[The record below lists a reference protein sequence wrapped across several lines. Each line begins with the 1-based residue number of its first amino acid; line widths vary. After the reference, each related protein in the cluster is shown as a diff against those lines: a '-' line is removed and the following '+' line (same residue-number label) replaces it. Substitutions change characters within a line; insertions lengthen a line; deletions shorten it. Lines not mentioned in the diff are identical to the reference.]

1 MTIQFTSVS
10 KTYRS
15 ITGRSVPAV
24 VDFTLEVREGEVL
37 GLAGPNGAGKSTL
50 IALLLGY
57 LAPTSGTVTIAGHR
71 PRDFIER
78 YGIGYMSELVAI
90 PNAWRT
96 ENALKRYALLAGVE
110 TGSVQERVD
119 AVIALLGLEEHRRK
133 LIKQLSKG
141 NLQRVGIAQALLCDE
156 RVLILD
162 EPTHGLDP
170 MWTQRFRELVG
181 DLRRSDRAILIASH
195 NLDEL
200 QRVSDRVAIIDRGRL
215 QRVVDLT
222 AKGSVGGAS
231 PYRLIVS
238 RGADLVADVFRAA
251 TRVNELEFELAPRAL
266 DDLNRELGEFIAR
279 DGLVAS
285 IAPAHS
291 ALEQQF
297 REVVSQ

>member
-1 MTIQFTSVS
+1 VIQFSSVS

-15 ITGRSVPAV
+15 ITGRAVPAV
-24 VDFTLEVREGEVL
+24 VDFTLDVREGEVL

-110 TGSVQERVD
+110 TRRVQERVD

-133 LIKQLSKG
+133 LIKQLPKG
-141 NLQRVGIAQALLCDE
+141 NLQRVGLAQALLCDE

-215 QRVVDLT
+215 QRVVDLS
-222 AKGSVGGAS
+222 ASGSVGGET
-231 PYRLIVS
+231 PYRLVIS
-238 RGADLVADVFRAA
+238 RGADIVAEVFRDA
-251 TRVNELEFELAPRAL
+251 TRVNELEFDLTPRAL
-266 DDLNRELGEFIAR
+266 EELNRELGDFIAR
-279 DGLVAS
+279 GGLVAS

>member
-1 MTIQFTSVS
+1 MINFTGVS

-15 ITGRSVPAV
+15 ITGNSVPAV
-24 VDFTLEVREGEVL
+24 IDFTLDVREGEVL

-57 LAPTSGTVTIAGHR
+57 LAPTSGSVTIAGHR

-96 ENALKRYALLAGVE
+96 ENALKRYALLAGVDA
-110 TGSVQERVD
+110 GRVQERVD
-119 AVIALLGLEEHRRK
+119 AVIALLGLDEHRRK

-141 NLQRVGIAQALLCDE
+141 NLQRVGIAQSLLCDE

-215 QRVVDLT
+215 QRVVDLKAGT
-222 AKGSVGGAS
+222 SMGGEA
-231 PYRLIVS
+231 PYRLVVS
-238 RGADLVADVFRAA
+238 RGTDLVVAAFRDA
-251 TRVNELEFELAPRAL
+251 TRVNELEFDLAPRAL
-266 DDLNRELGEFIAR
+266 EDLNRELGEFIAR
-279 DGLVAS
+279 GGLVAS

>member
-1 MTIQFTSVS
+1 
-10 KTYRS
+10 
-15 ITGRSVPAV
+15 
-24 VDFTLEVREGEVL
+24 
-37 GLAGPNGAGKSTL
+37 
-50 IALLLGY
+50 
-57 LAPTSGTVTIAGHR
+57 
-71 PRDFIER
+71 
-78 YGIGYMSELVAI
+78 
-90 PNAWRT
+90 
-96 ENALKRYALLAGVE
+96 
-110 TGSVQERVD
+110 
-119 AVIALLGLEEHRRK
+119 
-133 LIKQLSKG
+133 
-141 NLQRVGIAQALLCDE
+141 LCDE

-222 AKGSVGGAS
+222 AKGSVAGDT
-231 PYRLIVS
+231 PYRLMVS
-238 RGADLVADVFRAA
+238 RGSDIVADVFRAA

-266 DDLNRELGEFIAR
+266 DDLNRELAEFIAR